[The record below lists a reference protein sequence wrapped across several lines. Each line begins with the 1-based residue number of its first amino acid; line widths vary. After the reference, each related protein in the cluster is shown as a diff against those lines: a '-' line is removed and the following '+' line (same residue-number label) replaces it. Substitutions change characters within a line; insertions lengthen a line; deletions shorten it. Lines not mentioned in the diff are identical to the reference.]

1 MRTKTIICSAAVFAA
16 AACSAAGLRRLPAVI
31 VAEGASV
38 DIGAEKAL
46 SLKSSNTAIASV
58 SLPNAGTSI
67 VTGLKLGTVEIV
79 FNDKQGPF
87 ATKQVTVVPSYWET
101 LEKFFGDDPEVSVSV
116 SGNKVI
122 VSGRTSSHETI
133 RRVEQS
139 KSFDPERIISQ
150 VTYSAPAVGNIL
162 QSYLHHVGYSNVTVT
177 AVGNEV
183 CLAGQLFDRQE
194 IANVQ
199 KRATDFLAEFPGIGV
214 NVDGLRVF
222 NQRIVLDVEMIQYD
236 VTQAENLGIE
246 WPTAISAEGNFSY
259 GWDMSRTAN
268 EKAGKSRKTSYS
280 DSTDTENSYR
290 NQIGGAKQ
298 QQQGGDTPKNDDE
311 GGDGEGET
319 IVDSI
324 ARKTASALTGGLD
337 GSDDVA
343 HANSWKMASSVN
355 VDGVRMT
362 VNLLKRNGA
371 AKTLYKTSLATQSG
385 EEAAFQNGGTIH
397 RNTQGTFSSGDLKEI
412 EYGFIIKAL
421 PKIVDEHL
429 VSLVIDMDNKQPI
442 NYASGQTSGTQD
454 IDVARYQTRS
464 RYMVRPG
471 ETILVS
477 GFNRIDESDTKQG
490 LPWLCRIP
498 FLGERL
504 FGNTVT
510 ADKTTEI
517 VLVVTVNWA
526 IEGLS
531 EAAEK
536 QLDELRER
544 KAEVEMP

>member
-1 MRTKTIICSAAVFAA
+1 MRTKTIICAAAA
-16 AACSAAGLRRLPAVI
+16 LASAACSAAGLRRLPAVT
-31 VAEGASV
+31 VAEGASLDV
-38 DIGAEKAL
+38 STENAL

-67 VTGLKLGTVEIV
+67 VSGLKLGTVEIV

-116 SGNKVI
+116 SGDKVI

-139 KSFDPERIISQ
+139 KAFDPERIISQ
-150 VTYSAPAVGNIL
+150 VTYSAPAVGTIL

-183 CLAGQLFDRQE
+183 CLAGRLFDRQE

-259 GWDMSRTAN
+259 GWDMSRNAS
-268 EKAGKSRKTSYS
+268 ERSDQSRKSSYS

-290 NQIGGAKQ
+290 NQIGGGKK
-298 QQQGGDTPKNDDE
+298 QGGDKSAQNGE

-324 ARKTASALTGGLD
+324 ARKTADALSGGLN
-337 GSDDVA
+337 GSSDVTRG
-343 HANSWKMASSVN
+343 NNWRMASGVT

-385 EEAAFQNGGTIH
+385 EEAKFQNGGTIH

-421 PKIVDEHL
+421 PKIVDEHM
-429 VSLVIDMDNKQPI
+429 VSLVVDMDNKQPI
-442 NYASGQTSGTQD
+442 NYSSGNVGGTQD

-464 RYMVRPG
+464 QYMVRPG

-477 GFNRIDESDTKQG
+477 GFNRIDERDTKQG
-490 LPWLCRIP
+490 LPWLCKIP
-498 FLGERL
+498 FIGERL
-504 FGNTVT
+504 FGSTVT
-510 ADKTTEI
+510 SDKTTEI

-526 IEGLS
+526 IEGSS

-536 QLDELRER
+536 RRDELRER
-544 KAEVEMP
+544 KTEVEMP

>member
-1 MRTKTIICSAAVFAA
+1 MRTKTIICAAAALAA
-16 AACSAAGLRRLPAVI
+16 AACSAAGLRRLPAVT
-31 VAEGASV
+31 VVEGASV
-38 DIGAEKAL
+38 DVAAENAL
-46 SLKSSNTAIASV
+46 SIKSSNTAIASV

-67 VTGLKLGTVEIV
+67 VSGLKLGTAEIV
-79 FNDKQGPF
+79 FNDRQGPF
-87 ATKQVTVVPSYWET
+87 ATKRVTVVPSYWET

-116 SGNKVI
+116 SGDKVI

-139 KSFDPERIISQ
+139 KAFDPERIISQ
-150 VTYSAPAVGNIL
+150 VTYSAPAVGTIL
-162 QSYLHHVGYSNVTVT
+162 QSYLHHVGYSNVTAT
-177 AVGNEV
+177 AVGNEI
-183 CLAGQLFDRQE
+183 CLAGRLFDRQE

-199 KRATDFLAEFPGIGV
+199 KRATEFLADFPGIGV

-259 GWDMSRTAN
+259 GWNMSRNAN
-268 EKAGKSRKTSYS
+268 ENATRSRNSS
-280 DSTDTENSYR
+280 HTDTTTTENSYR
-290 NQIGGAKQ
+290 NQIGGGSK
-298 QQQGGDTPKNDDE
+298 QGGDTPVKNDGE
-311 GGDGEGET
+311 GGEGET
-319 IVDSI
+319 IVNSI
-324 ARKTASALTGGLD
+324 SRNTFGALTDGLN
-337 GSDDVA
+337 GSDGVTR
-343 HANSWKMASSVN
+343 ANNWNMASDVKVN
-355 VDGVRMT
+355 GVRMT

-385 EEAAFQNGGTIH
+385 EEATFQNGGTIH

-421 PKIVDEHL
+421 PKIVDAHT
-429 VSLVIDMDNKQPI
+429 VSLVVDMDNKQPI
-442 NYASGQTSGTQD
+442 NYSSGNVGGTQD

-498 FLGERL
+498 FIGERF

-510 ADKTTEI
+510 GDKTTEI

-526 IEGLS
+526 IEGQS
-531 EAAEK
+531 AAAEK
-536 QLDELRER
+536 RRDELRER